1 MWSSLHEFKV
11 NAIFVYQS
19 YSVNKGDNSRSS
31 PRKKYSKNK
40 DKSTKKVLQNR
51 TYKNKIIIVP
61 TIKQYITK

>member
-31 PRKKYSKNK
+31 PRKKYSIKFITHMFKNK
-40 DKSTKKVLQNR
+40 TQLSAN
-51 TYKNKIIIVP
+51 
-61 TIKQYITK
+61 